1 MSQNKVIVA
10 SIVGTALL
18 IGGALY
24 ATSPKK
30 ETNDGYRT
38 FPRATTN
45 ARDTARSGTATVQ
58 DGVQYVDI
66 DVRGGYFPQITKAQ
80 AGIPT
85 VLRMKTDNTYD
96 CSIALV
102 INDLGYRSF
111 LPGTGITEIEVPTE
125 KAQGTLRGMCS
136 MAMYHF
142 QVDFESSDT

>member
-1 MSQNKVIVA
+1 MKNNKLIAV
-10 SIVGTALL
+10 SIVGSALL
-18 IGGALY
+18 ISGALFIT
-24 ATSPKK
+24 APRQDTR
-30 ETNDGYRT
+30 EEYRPI
-38 FPRATTN
+38 PRSAP
-45 ARDTARSGTATVQ
+45 TAQEQQEVGQAVVE

-66 DVRGGYFPQITKAQ
+66 EARAGYFPGVTKAQ

-85 VLRMKTDNTYD
+85 VIRMKTNNTYD

-111 LPGTGITEIEVPTE
+111 LPGTGVTEIEVPVE

-142 QVDFESSDT
+142 QIDFE